1 MYAKFPEGA
10 AQRTDPMAAAEVVYD
25 AVIVGGGISGALIA
39 SRLSEAGKRVLI
51 LEAGPAEDLTLRG
64 YERYL
69 DRFYSAIG
77 KDNQAPYPP
86 VPNAPMPRASETR
99 RITPGAPDASAYLV
113 QTGPFATDTTYTRV
127 LGGTTMHW
135 EGKTLRMLPEDFRMR
150 TLYGEGAD
158 WPLSYEDL
166 APYYNEAE
174 REIGVSAD
182 VEDQAYLGITFD
194 EDYVFPMKGLPLSYL
209 DRMVAKDLDGMPV
222 ELDGEQREL
231 RVRPFPQGR
240 NGIPNPAYD
249 GGKGYVPRGAVS
261 AYQVEVGERC
271 QGNNNCVPICPVQAK
286 YNAGKTLAL
295 ALQSGRVDLV
305 AQAVAHKVHTDAH
318 TGRVTEIEYRRYAR
332 PDSPGYTTMRA
343 RGRLFVLAANA
354 VENPRLMLASDL
366 RSSSGLMGRNFMD
379 HAYLLAWGLLP
390 EVAGTF
396 RGTNCTGGI
405 TDLRG
410 GRFRSHQA
418 AFTVDIHNDGWG
430 WARGSPMTDLI
441 GLVDSGGRYGESL
454 RQALVDR
461 VSRQLQLAF
470 MVEVPANPSNRV
482 TVSPDFTDPL
492 GNMRPVL
499 TYDIPEYTMR
509 GVAYARQLSKRIFA
523 RLGAEDHTVYQPN
536 FWGYAVHDGVGYEIR
551 GGNHLAGTHV
561 MGDDPSTSVVDPD
574 QRCWDHDNLY
584 LVGGGS
590 MPTVGTSNVTLT
602 VAALC
607 LRSVRAM
614 LAQLGSETAPTNV
627 APDRRLAAPTSGEVA
642 R

>member
-1 MYAKFPEGA
+1 MYEKFPEGA
-10 AQRTDPMAAAEVVYD
+10 PKRTDPAAAASVLYD

-39 SRLSEAGKRVLI
+39 ARLSDAGKRVLI
-51 LEAGPAEDLTLRG
+51 LEAGPAENLSLRG

-69 DRFYSAIG
+69 NRFYSAVG
-77 KDNQAPYPP
+77 KDNQAPYPE
-86 VPNAPMPRASETR
+86 VANAPMPRGTDAR
-99 RITPGAPDASAYLV
+99 RITPGAPDASAYIV
-113 QTGPFATDTTYTRV
+113 QNGPFATDTTYTRV

-158 WPLSYEDL
+158 WPLTYEDL
-166 APYYNEAE
+166 APFYNEAE

-182 VEDQAYLGITFD
+182 VEDQAYLGISFD
-194 EDYVFPMKGLPLSYL
+194 EGYVFPMKGLPLSYL
-209 DRMVAKDLDGMPV
+209 DQVVARDLDGMPV
-222 ELDGEQREL
+222 ELDGERREL

-240 NGIPNPAYD
+240 NGIPNPDYD
-249 GGKGYVPRGAVS
+249 GGKGYVPQGAVS
-261 AYQVEVGERC
+261 TYQVEVGERC

-286 YNAGKTLAL
+286 YNAGKTLAV
-295 ALQSGRVDLV
+295 ALRSGRVDLV
-305 AQAVAHKVHTDAH
+305 AQAVAHKVHVDEH
-318 TGRVTEIEYRRYAR
+318 TRRVTEIEYRRYDR
-332 PDSPGYTTMRA
+332 PDSPGFTTARA

-354 VENPRLMLASDL
+354 VENPRLMLASGL
-366 RSSSGLMGRNFMD
+366 RGSSGLMGRNFMD

-396 RGTNCTGGI
+396 RGTICTGGI
-405 TDLRG
+405 ADLRG
-410 GRFRSHQA
+410 GGFRSRQA

-430 WARGSPMTDLI
+430 WARGSPMTDLMN
-441 GLVDSGGRYGESL
+441 LVDSGGRYGESL
-454 RQALVDR
+454 RQGLVDR

-470 MVEVPANPSNRV
+470 MVEVPADPSNRV
-482 TVSPDFTDPL
+482 TVSPDFTDSL

-499 TYDIPEYTMR
+499 TYDVPEYTMR
-509 GVAYARQLSKRIFA
+509 GVAYARQLSRRIFA
-523 RLGAEDHTVYQPN
+523 RLGAEDHTAYNPN
-536 FWGYAVHDGVGYEIR
+536 FWGYAVHDGEGYELR

-561 MGDDPSTSVVDPD
+561 MGRDPSTSVVNAE
-574 QRCWDHDNLY
+574 QRSWDHENLY

-607 LRSVRAM
+607 LRSVRDM
-614 LAQLGSETAPTNV
+614 LARLDSETAPINV
-627 APDRRLAAPTSGEVA
+627 AVDRRHAAPTSREVA

>member
-1 MYAKFPEGA
+1 MYEKFPRGA
-10 AQRTDPMAAAEVVYD
+10 AKHTGTHAAEVVYD
-25 AVIVGGGISGALIA
+25 AVIVGGGISGAIIA
-39 SRLSEAGKRVLI
+39 SRLSAAGKTVLI
-51 LEAGPAEDLTLRG
+51 LEAGPAEDLSLRR
-64 YERYL
+64 YEDYL
-69 DRFYSAIG
+69 DRFYSAIS
-77 KDNQAPYPP
+77 KDNQAPYP
-86 VPNAPMPRASETR
+86 VVSNAPMPRGTDVR

-113 QTGPFATDTTYTRV
+113 QSGPFATDTTYTRV

-158 WPLSYEDL
+158 WPLTYEDL

-194 EDYVFPMKGLPLSYL
+194 EDYVYPMKGLPLSYL
-209 DRMVAKDLDGMPV
+209 DQMVAKDVDGMPV

-240 NGIPNPAYD
+240 NGIPNPDYD
-249 GGKGYVPRGAVS
+249 GGKGYVPQGAVS
-261 AYQVEVGERC
+261 TYQVEVGERC

-286 YNAGKTLAL
+286 YNAGKTLAV
-295 ALQSGRVDLV
+295 ALRSGRVDMV
-305 AQAVAHKVHTDAH
+305 AQAVAHKVHIDEDTH
-318 TGRVTEIEYRRYAR
+318 RVTEIEYRRYER
-332 PDSPGYTTMRA
+332 PDSTAFTTRRA
-343 RGRLFVLAANA
+343 RGRLFILAANA
-354 VENPRLMLASDL
+354 VENPRLMLASGL
-366 RSSSGLMGRNFMD
+366 HGSSGLMGRNFMD
-379 HAYLLAWGLLP
+379 HAYLLAWSLLP

-410 GRFRSHQA
+410 GRFRSRQA
-418 AFTVDIHNDGWG
+418 AFGVDIHNDGWG
-430 WARGSPMTDLI
+430 WARGAPMTDLMD
-441 GLVDSGGRYGESL
+441 LVDSGGRYGDSL
-454 RQALVDR
+454 RQGLVDR

-470 MVEVPANPSNRV
+470 MVEVPADPSNRV
-482 TVSPDFTDPL
+482 TVIPDFTDRL

-523 RLGAEDHTVYQPN
+523 RLGAEDHTQYDPN
-536 FWGYAVHDGVGYEIR
+536 FWGYAVHDGEGYEIR

-561 MGDDPSTSVVDPD
+561 MGSDPSASVVDAD
-574 QRCWDHDNLY
+574 QRCWDHENLY

-602 VAALC
+602 IAALC

-614 LAQLGSETAPTNV
+614 LAQLDSDTAPIEITSTG
-627 APDRRLAAPTSGEVA
+627 AATAPTSGEVA

>member
-1 MYAKFPEGA
+1 MYAKFPQGA
-10 AQRTDPMAAAEVVYD
+10 TKRTDPEAAANVLYD
-25 AVIVGGGISGALIA
+25 AVIVGGGISGSLIA
-39 SRLSEAGKRVLI
+39 LRLSNAGKRVLM

-69 DRFYSAIG
+69 DRFYSAIS
-77 KDNQAPYPP
+77 KDNQAPYPA
-86 VPNAPMPRASETR
+86 VPNAPMPRGTDAR
-99 RITPGAPDASAYLV
+99 PITPGAPDASSYIV
-113 QTGPFATDTTYTRV
+113 QSGPFATDTTYTRV

-182 VEDQAYLGITFD
+182 VADQAYLGIAFD
-194 EDYVFPMKGLPLSYL
+194 EGYVYPMKGLPLSYL
-209 DRMVAKDLDGMPV
+209 DRMVARDVDGMPV
-222 ELDGEQREL
+222 ELDGEHREL

-249 GGKGYVPRGAVS
+249 GGKGYMPRGAVS
-261 AYQVEVGERC
+261 AYQVEVGGRC
-271 QGNNNCVPICPVQAK
+271 QGNNNCVPLCPVQAK

-305 AQAVAHKVHTDAH
+305 AQAVAYKVHIDEH
-318 TGRVTEIEYRRYAR
+318 TRRVTEIEYRRYAR
-332 PDSPGYTTMRA
+332 PDSPGFTPARA
-343 RGRLFVLAANA
+343 RGRLYVLAANA
-354 VENPRLMLASDL
+354 VENPRLMLASGL
-366 RSSSGLMGRNFMD
+366 RGSSGLMGRNFMD

-390 EVAGTF
+390 KVAGTF

-410 GRFRSHQA
+410 GRFRSRQA
-418 AFTVDIHNDGWG
+418 AFSIDIHNDGWG
-430 WARGSPMTDLI
+430 WARGAPMTDLI
-441 GLVDSGGRYGESL
+441 DLVDSAGRYGESL
-454 RQALVDR
+454 RQGLVDR

-470 MVEVPANPSNRV
+470 MVEVPADPSNRV
-482 TVSPDFTDPL
+482 TVSPDFTDQL

-499 TYDIPEYTMR
+499 SYGIPEYTMR

-523 RLGAEDHTVYQPN
+523 RLGAEDHTVYDPN
-536 FWGYAVHDGVGYEIR
+536 FWGYTVHDGVGYEIR
-551 GGNHLAGTHV
+551 GGNHLAGTHL
-561 MGDDPSTSVVDPD
+561 MGATPKTSVVDAD
-574 QRCWDHDNLY
+574 QRCWDHENLY

-607 LRSVRAM
+607 LRSARAM
-614 LAQLGSETAPTNV
+614 LAQLDSETAPIN
-627 APDRRLAAPTSGEVA
+627 ATSGEVA

>member
-1 MYAKFPEGA
+1 MYEKFPEGA
-10 AQRTDPMAAAEVVYD
+10 PQRTDTAAAAEVLYD

-39 SRLSEAGKRVLI
+39 ARLSAAGRRVLI
-51 LEAGPAEDLTLRG
+51 LEAGPAENLSLRG

-69 DRFYSAIG
+69 NRFYSAIS
-77 KDNQAPYPP
+77 KDNQAPYPA
-86 VPNAPMPRASETR
+86 VANAPMPRGTDAR
-99 RITPGAPDASAYLV
+99 RITPGAPDASAYIV
-113 QTGPFATDTTYTRV
+113 QNGPFATDTTYTRV

-158 WPLSYEDL
+158 WPLTYEDL
-166 APYYNEAE
+166 APFYNEAE

-182 VEDQAYLGITFD
+182 VEDQAYLGMTFD
-194 EDYVFPMKGLPLSYL
+194 EGYVFPMKGLPLSYL
-209 DRMVAKDLDGMPV
+209 DRMVARDVDGMPV

-249 GGKGYVPRGAVS
+249 GGKGYVPQGAVS
-261 AYQVEVGERC
+261 TYQVEVGERC

-286 YNAGKTLAL
+286 YNAGKTLAV
-295 ALQSGRVDLV
+295 ALRSGRVDLV
-305 AQAVAHKVHTDAH
+305 AQAVAHKVHIDERTH
-318 TGRVTEIEYRRYAR
+318 RVTEIEYRRYDR
-332 PDSPGYTTMRA
+332 PDSPGFTTAKA

-354 VENPRLMLASDL
+354 VENPRLMLASGL
-366 RSSSGLMGRNFMD
+366 RGSSGLMGRNFMD

-396 RGTNCTGGI
+396 RGTICTGGI
-405 TDLRG
+405 ADLRG
-410 GRFRSHQA
+410 GRFRRRQA

-430 WARGSPMTDLI
+430 WARGAPMTDLME
-441 GLVDSGGRYGESL
+441 LVDSAGRYGESL
-454 RQALVDR
+454 RQGLVDR

-482 TVSPDFTDPL
+482 TVSPDFTDRL

-499 TYDIPEYTMR
+499 TYDVPEYTMR
-509 GVAYARQLSKRIFA
+509 GVAYARQLSRRIFA
-523 RLGAEDHTVYQPN
+523 RLGAEDHTAYNPN
-536 FWGYAVHDGVGYEIR
+536 FWGYAVHDGEGYELR

-561 MGDDPSTSVVDPD
+561 MGGDPATSVVDVD
-574 QRCWDHDNLY
+574 QRCWDYENLY
-584 LVGGGS
+584 MVGGGS

-607 LRSVRAM
+607 LRSVRDM
-614 LAQLGSETAPTNV
+614 LARLDSETAPINV
-627 APDRRLAAPTSGEVA
+627 ASDRRDTASTSGEVA